1 MPHLKK
7 KNKEIKKEDKIKLV
21 DITKI
26 RFSPEFEFEL
36 PAKVDADKLIERGKT
51 LKSWELKG
59 DGSLTNGIELSP
71 ENSNHLYYNEDSLMQ
86 IKEILAL
93 CRVYKAKALP
103 SCGLHLH
110 INVKNLSDKDVLNII
125 REWIH
130 RQKFIAKRF
139 NISKERLSETCK
151 FLPKSDY
158 KLTEKVIHQYRNKSG
173 YSFSGYSSLD
183 EKYRSLNISH
193 LPKND
198 YQTLEFRMFS
208 STVNFKEIKSIIYF
222 VLTFCQEAIER
233 E

>member
-1 MPHLKK
+1 MKK
-7 KNKEIKKEDKIKLV
+7 KKIKKEDKIILV

-36 PAKVDADKLIERGKT
+36 PAKTDADKLIERGKT
-51 LKSWELKG
+51 LKGWTLKG
-59 DGSLTNGIELSP
+59 DGSLKNGIELSP
-71 ENSNHLYYNEDSLMQ
+71 ENSNHLYYNQDSLMQ
-86 IKEILAL
+86 IKEILSL
-93 CRVYKAKALP
+93 VRVYRGRAMP

-110 INVKNLSDKDVLNII
+110 ISAKTMTDKQLLII
-125 REWIH
+125 IKEWIH
-130 RQKFIAKRF
+130 RQKWVAKRF
-139 NISKERLSETCK
+139 KVSKERLSETCK

-158 KLTEKVIHQYRNKSG
+158 KLTEKVIHQYRNKEG

-198 YQTLEFRMFS
+198 YQSLEFRLFS
-208 STVNFKEIKSIIYF
+208 STVNFREIKEAIYF
-222 VLTFCQEAIER
+222 TLTFVKDCLER